1 MAKMRDSR
9 IELLR
14 IVLMW
19 TVMAHHFVVHNAD
32 SVSVFPGSFTK
43 FFYNIFFY
51 PIGRTAVGCFV
62 AITIWFV
69 AGKAGY
75 SIKQAVKQI
84 ASIEGTVLFYS
95 IALGFFFMLR
105 GDIQVSPTNLIDIFA
120 PILTGSSWWFITV
133 YAWLVFL
140 LPFLIPALHALDQK
154 LHLYLSIFLVCAFGF
169 LRYVPLFWI
178 PIDGLLV
185 DFIIICVL
193 VCYIRW
199 YVDLSTVNIRL
210 LVAYCIASFA
220 GVAISF
226 YGQFHFDGLLGST
239 FANLYNGFFGSLAS
253 IFSLV
258 IAISV
263 LLIDFKMPHFSSRF
277 VNAIA
282 KLCFATYLISD
293 YGPIQSWL
301 WSSLFPFTRVG
312 VGLGILQVLLV
323 PTVVFAICLMLE
335 GLRKLLAGF
344 FMRLVGPCDLF
355 NKDLS

>member
-1 MAKMRDSR
+1 MTKERDSR

-14 IVLMW
+14 IFLMW
-19 TVMAHHFVVHNAD
+19 TVMAHHFVVHNVD
-32 SVSVFPGSFTK
+32 PVSVFPGSFTR

-69 AGKAGY
+69 SGKAEY
-75 SIKQAVKQI
+75 SIKHAVKQI
-84 ASIEGTVLFYS
+84 ASIEGAVLFYS
-95 IALGFFFMLR
+95 IVFGFFFMFHC
-105 GDIQVSPTNLIDIFA
+105 DIQISLTYLVDIFA
-120 PILTGSSWWFITV
+120 PILTGYSWWFVTV

-154 LHLYLSIFLVCAFGF
+154 LHLCLSIFLASVFGF

-199 YVDLSTVNIRL
+199 YVDLSTVDIKHL
-210 LVAYCIASFA
+210 AVLCIASFV

-226 YGQFHFDGLLGST
+226 YGQFNFVGLLGST
-239 FANLYNGFFGSLAS
+239 FANLYNGFFSSPAS
-253 IFSLV
+253 IFSLA

-263 LLIDFKMPHFSSRF
+263 LLIALKLPYYSSRF
-277 VNAIA
+277 VNTVA

-312 VGLGILQVLLV
+312 VDLGVLQVLLV
-323 PTVVFAICLMLE
+323 PTAVFAICLMVE
-335 GLRKLLAGF
+335 GFRKLL
-344 FMRLVGPCDLF
+344 VDLF
-355 NKDLS
+355 IRHFGPNSIC

>member
-32 SVSVFPGSFTK
+32 SVSVFPGSFTR

-226 YGQFHFDGLLGST
+226 YGQFHFDGLPGST
-239 FANLYNGFFGSLAS
+239 FANFYNGFFGSPAS

-282 KLCFATYLISD
+282 KLCFATY
-293 YGPIQSWL
+293 PHW
-301 WSSLFPFTRVG
+301 
-312 VGLGILQVLLV
+312 
-323 PTVVFAICLMLE
+323 
-335 GLRKLLAGF
+335 
-344 FMRLVGPCDLF
+344 
-355 NKDLS
+355 

>member
-1 MAKMRDSR
+1 MAKIRDSR

-32 SVSVFPGSFTK
+32 SVSVFPGSFTR

-84 ASIEGTVLFYS
+84 ASIEGTVLFFS

-120 PILTGSSWWFITV
+120 PILTGSSWWFVTV

-154 LHLYLSIFLVCAFGF
+154 LHLYLSIFLVFAFGF

-199 YVDLSTVNIRL
+199 YVDLSTVNIRH
-210 LVAYCIASFA
+210 LVACCIASFV

-239 FANLYNGFFGSLAS
+239 FANLYNGFFGSPAS

-263 LLIDFKMPHFSSRF
+263 LLIDLKR
-277 VNAIA
+277 
-282 KLCFATYLISD
+282 LC
-293 YGPIQSWL
+293 
-301 WSSLFPFTRVG
+301 
-312 VGLGILQVLLV
+312 
-323 PTVVFAICLMLE
+323 
-335 GLRKLLAGF
+335 
-344 FMRLVGPCDLF
+344 
-355 NKDLS
+355 

>member
-1 MAKMRDSR
+1 MVKIRDSR
-9 IELLR
+9 IEFLR

-32 SVSVFPGSFTK
+32 SVSVFPGSFTR

-120 PILTGSSWWFITV
+120 PTLTGSSWWFVTV

-140 LPFLIPALHALDQK
+140 LPFIIPALHALGKK
-154 LHLYLSIFLVCAFGF
+154 LHLYLIVFLVSVFGF

-199 YVDLSTVNIRL
+199 FVDLSTVDIRR
-210 LVAYCIASFA
+210 LVACCIASFA

-239 FANLYNGFFGSLAS
+239 FANLYNGFFGSPAS
-253 IFSLV
+253 IF
-258 IAISV
+258 
-263 LLIDFKMPHFSSRF
+263 R
-277 VNAIA
+277 
-282 KLCFATYLISD
+282 
-293 YGPIQSWL
+293 
-301 WSSLFPFTRVG
+301 
-312 VGLGILQVLLV
+312 
-323 PTVVFAICLMLE
+323 
-335 GLRKLLAGF
+335 
-344 FMRLVGPCDLF
+344 
-355 NKDLS
+355 

>member
-1 MAKMRDSR
+1 MAKTIRDSR

-32 SVSVFPGSFTK
+32 SVSAFPGSFTR

-69 AGKAGY
+69 AGKVEY
-75 SIKQAVKQI
+75 SINKAVKRI

-95 IALGFFFMLR
+95 IALGFFFILR
-105 GDIQVSPTNLIDIFA
+105 GDIQVSPTNLIGIFA
-120 PILTGSSWWFITV
+120 PTLTGSSWWFVTV

-140 LPFLIPALHALDQK
+140 LPFIIPALHALGQK
-154 LHLYLSIFLVCAFGF
+154 LHLYLIVFLVSVFGF

-185 DFIIICVL
+185 DFIIICVF
-193 VCYIRW
+193 VSYIRW
-199 YVDLSTVNIRL
+199 YVDLSTVDIRC
-210 LVAYCIASFA
+210 LVACCIAAFV

-239 FANLYNGFFGSLAS
+239 FANLYNGFFGSPAS
-253 IFSLV
+253 IFSLA

-263 LLIDFKMPHFSSRF
+263 LLIDLKR
-277 VNAIA
+277 
-282 KLCFATYLISD
+282 LC
-293 YGPIQSWL
+293 
-301 WSSLFPFTRVG
+301 
-312 VGLGILQVLLV
+312 
-323 PTVVFAICLMLE
+323 
-335 GLRKLLAGF
+335 
-344 FMRLVGPCDLF
+344 
-355 NKDLS
+355 